1 MPFKRSKR
9 SSVISGPRVLLLV
22 GACVAAAYLLDPDRG
37 KSRRARLQQ
46 RIGGVLRLGSDR
58 ASRKAQFYAG
68 KAQGVKERATG
79 SGKGAAPANDQTL
92 AMKIQSEVLGGFG
105 SSIYPKEKLNVTV
118 EGGIVTLRGEVDSAD
133 QAASL
138 EQEVRKVSGVIDVR
152 SFLHLPGEIPPNKA
166 EAMETSPDA

>member
-1 MPFKRSKR
+1 MPFKRSKKKPA
-9 SSVISGPRVLLLV
+9 ISGSRVLLLV
-22 GACVAAAYLLDPDRG
+22 GASVAAAYFLDPSRG

-46 RIGGVLRLGSDR
+46 RVGGVLRRGSDR
-58 ASRKAQFYAG
+58 TSSKTQFLAG
-68 KAQGVKERATG
+68 KAQGLKERATR
-79 SGKGAAPANDQTL
+79 SGKKGEAPPNDQTL
-92 AMKIQSEVLGGFG
+92 AAKVQSEVLGG
-105 SSIYPKEKLNVTV
+105 SSYPKEKLNVTV

-138 EQEVRKVSGVIDVR
+138 EQEIRKVSGVIDVR

>member
-46 RIGGVLRLGSDR
+46 RIGGVLRRGSDR

-68 KAQGVKERATG
+68 KAQGVKD
-79 SGKGAAPANDQTL
+79 AAPANDQTL

>member
-1 MPFKRSKR
+1 MPFKRSKKKPA
-9 SSVISGPRVLLLV
+9 ISGSRVLLLV
-22 GACVAAAYLLDPDRG
+22 GASVAAAYFLDPSRG

-46 RIGGVLRLGSDR
+46 RVGGVLRRGSDR
-58 ASRKAQFYAG
+58 TSSKAQFLAG
-68 KAQGVKERATG
+68 KARGLKGRATG
-79 SGKGAAPANDQTL
+79 SGKGEGPPNDQTL
-92 AMKIQSEVLGGFG
+92 AAKVQSEVLGG
-105 SSIYPKEKLNVTV
+105 SSYPKEKLNVTA

-138 EQEVRKVSGVIDVR
+138 EQEIRKVSGVIDVR